1 VTSGDPRTVARR
13 FLISLGITGY
23 RDTAIP
29 DLDAAIDDAER
40 VVGLLA
46 PMNYTRVLPAL
57 ASISAAAVPGE
68 IEKWAVEQQLGP
80 NDVVVI
86 YIAAHGSK
94 GPDRHYLLWPDSI
107 PGRWSTAL
115 ATEDLARP
123 LMHGGVGNL
132 LIMLDTCFS
141 ASGAG
146 DAAVLASELVGTQR
160 TAAGRWTLAAARSKE
175 VAQDSAFVDALADTL
190 SNPQAGAK
198 QEFLSVREV
207 AERVNSYFSSHG
219 HRQRATHT
227 TVDSDGSTPFFVN
240 VNHVPGL
247 PPGDLDV
254 ATINR
259 LRETSRPHFLPR
271 AMGVD
276 HLVDEGDYFTARVD
290 ALRELADWL
299 KADSHDR
306 RARVVTGRPGS
317 GKSALLG
324 RLLLLL
330 EPDAPARRT
339 MSADALPPAG
349 LDVVPLHARRATCE
363 SLVSDLAS
371 AVGQPDA
378 DRDALLQVLAGRK
391 APLTLVVDALDEA
404 GTSGASYEPARIA
417 RELLQPL
424 TSLPTIRLVVGA
436 RRPVIPALGKAVVVI
451 DLDEPDYIG
460 TGDIAAYVEAV
471 LLDAQDP
478 ESRSPYRDK
487 SELAHEIA
495 GAIADR
501 AGTSYLVARMT
512 ARALVH
518 GQITVDVTKP
528 GWRDD
533 LPSDARQAFE
543 AYLDRFGE
551 DRPKVERLLRP
562 LAYAQGTGL
571 PWSTLW
577 APVAEALSGVPCPRE
592 DLRWLH
598 EHASAYLVES
608 GTRHASA
615 FRLFHET
622 MAEFLRDRGVDAEA
636 HRLITTAL
644 RASVPVDAAN
654 GRPRWTVAHPYV
666 LDHLATHAAAGQ
678 VLDELLAD
686 PDFLAHANPEE
697 LLVALHTPTTDR
709 GQLMSAIYRA
719 SAATHCHLPP
729 LRRRQLLAA
738 DAARFKATD
747 EHRVLAQDLRWPTRW
762 ATGQQ
767 RNLALRATLTGHENS
782 VNAVAC
788 CEVDGEPV
796 AVTTSDDH
804 TARVWNL
811 TTGALRNTLIAHDGW
826 VTAVVCTK
834 VDGAAVAVTISR
846 DETACVWDVAT
857 GSLRA
862 RLTGHEAE
870 LTSVA
875 CADVD
880 GVPIAITTSRDET
893 ARVWDLRTG
902 MQQAVLSG
910 HHNWVNSVACFEIDG
925 RATAVTTSGDQTAR
939 VWDLTTGTLRTTLTG
954 HDAGVAAVACAEVDG
969 RPLAVTISRDEMA
982 FVWDLNTDE
991 LVTTLTGHHG
1001 GITSVVCAELD
1012 GQRIAITTSE
1022 DHTACVW
1029 DLRTGGLLHTL
1040 TGHNEWVTAV
1050 VRFDVDGRP
1059 VAITTSDD
1067 HTARVWDLRTGLQR
1081 NILAGHDGEV
1091 TAVACTLL
1099 DDEPVAITASDDH
1112 TVRVWRLAEFFSDP
1126 TSEGHNA
1133 DVTAVACT
1141 EVDGEQLMI
1150 TASDD
1155 GTACVWNLRNGSLRS
1170 TLAAHHL
1177 GLTDVTC
1184 AEIDGDAVA
1193 ITTGEDQTA
1202 KVWDLRTGAVRHN
1215 LIGHSKWVN
1224 AVACTE
1230 IDGRG
1235 VAVTTSDDRTA
1246 RVWDL
1251 STGRLLNTFT
1261 EHRNWV
1267 NAVACVEVDGR
1278 PLAVTTSHDKTVRVW
1293 DLCAGRLRA
1302 TLTGHE
1308 DDVHT
1313 VACTKIDGV
1322 PVAVTTSR
1330 DKTARVWDLTTAT
1343 LRHTLSGHED
1353 WVNAVAC
1360 SEVDG
1365 RPVAVTTSGD
1375 RTARVWD
1382 LTSGSLWHVFAR
1394 HRDWI
1399 NAVACTETC
1408 GQPTAITTS
1417 SDGTTRVW
1425 RLATGEELAVFD
1437 YAGYMNGV
1445 LSMGPTGEI
1454 IIGTGW
1460 DIQVIDKLSRS
1471 GGCGS

>member
-1 VTSGDPRTVARR
+1 MTSGDRRTIARR
-13 FLISLGITGY
+13 FLISLGIAVY

-29 DLDAAIDDAER
+29 DLSAAVGDAER
-40 VVGLLA
+40 VAGLLA
-46 PMNYTRVLPAL
+46 PMNYVRALPAL
-57 ASISAAAVPGE
+57 ASTPAASVPGE

-80 NDVVVI
+80 RDVVVI

-94 GPDRHYLLWPDSI
+94 GPDRHYLLWPDSV
-107 PGRWSTAL
+107 PERWSTAL

-146 DAAVLASELVGTQR
+146 DAAVLASELVGTQHS
-160 TAAGRWTLAAARSKE
+160 AAGRWTLAAARSKE
-175 VAQDSAFVDALADTL
+175 VARDSAFVDALTDTL

-227 TVDSDGSTPFFVN
+227 TVDSDGTTPFFIN
-240 VNHVPGL
+240 VNHIPGL

-259 LRETSRPHFLPR
+259 LRESSRPHFFPR
-271 AMGVD
+271 SMGVD
-276 HLVDEGDYFTARVD
+276 HLVDLGDYFTARIT
-290 ALRELADWL
+290 ALRELAGWL
-299 KADSHDR
+299 NAGTHDR

-330 EPDAPARRT
+330 DPDAPARRT
-339 MSADALPPAG
+339 TPADALPRAG
-349 LDVVPLHARRATCE
+349 LDVIPLHARRATCE
-363 SLVSDLAS
+363 SLTADLAS
-371 AVGQPDA
+371 AVGHPDA
-378 DRDALLQVLAGRK
+378 DRDALLQVLAERK
-391 APLTLVVDALDEA
+391 SPLTLVVDALDEA
-404 GTSGASYEPARIA
+404 GTSGVSYEPARLS

-436 RRPVIPALGKAVVVI
+436 RRPVIPALGQAVVVI
-451 DLDEPDYIG
+451 DLDDPDYIG
-460 TGDIAAYVEAV
+460 TEDIAAYVHAV

-478 ESRSPYRDK
+478 ESLSPYRDK
-487 SELAHEIA
+487 SDLAREIA
-495 GAIADR
+495 GAIAGR

-512 ARALVH
+512 ARALLH
-518 GQITVDVTKP
+518 GQITVDVTRP
-528 GWRDD
+528 GWRDE

-608 GTRHASA
+608 GTRQASA

-622 MAEFLRDRGVDAEA
+622 MAEFLRDRSVDTEA
-636 HRLITTAL
+636 HRLITAAL
-644 RASVPVDAAN
+644 TASVPAAAAN
-654 GRPRWTVAHPYV
+654 GRPTWTAAHPYV
-666 LDHLATHAAAGQ
+666 LNHLATHAAAGQ
-678 VLDELLAD
+678 VLDDLLSD
-686 PDFLAHANPEE
+686 PEFLAHANPEE
-697 LLVALHTPTTDR
+697 LLGALHTATTDR

-719 SAATHCHLPP
+719 SAATHCHLAP

-738 DAARFKATD
+738 DAARFKATE
-747 EHRVLAQDLRWPTRW
+747 EHRILAQDLQWPTRW

-788 CEVDGEPV
+788 CEVDGAPV

-811 TTGALRNTLIAHDGW
+811 STGALRNTLIAHDGW
-826 VTAVVCTK
+826 VTDVVCTR

-862 RLTGHEAE
+862 RLTGHSAE

-875 CADVD
+875 CVEVE
-880 GVPIAITTSRDET
+880 GVPVAITTSRDET
-893 ARVWDLRTG
+893 ARVWNLRTG
-902 MQQAVLSG
+902 RLRAVLAG
-910 HHNWVNSVACFEIDG
+910 HHNWVNSVVCFEVAG
-925 RATAVTTSGDQTAR
+925 RAVAVTTSGDQTAR
-939 VWDLTTGTLRTTLTG
+939 VWDLNTGCLRTTLTG

-982 FVWDLNTDE
+982 FVWDLNTAD
-991 LVTTLTGHHG
+991 LVATLTGHHG
-1001 GITSVVCAELD
+1001 GITSVVCTELD

-1022 DHTACVW
+1022 DRTACVW
-1029 DLRTGGLLHTL
+1029 DLRTGVLLHTL

-1050 VRFDVDGRP
+1050 VRSDVDGQP

-1081 NILAGHDGEV
+1081 NTLAGHDGEV
-1091 TAVACTLL
+1091 TAVACTFL
-1099 DDEPVAITASDDH
+1099 DGEPVAITTSDDH
-1112 TVRVWRLAEFFSDP
+1112 TVRVWRLAEYFSDH
-1126 TSEGHNA
+1126 TSAGHSA

-1141 EVDGEQLMI
+1141 EIDSEQLMV

-1155 GTACVWNLRNGSLRS
+1155 GTACVWNLRDGTLRL
-1170 TLAAHHL
+1170 TMAAHHF

-1184 AEIDGDAVA
+1184 TEVDGTAVA

-1202 KVWDLRTGAVRHN
+1202 KVWDLRTGDVRHN

-1230 IDGRG
+1230 VDGRR
-1235 VAVTTSDDRTA
+1235 VAVTTSDDRTV

-1251 STGRLLNTFT
+1251 STGRLLNTFI

-1267 NAVACVEVDGR
+1267 NAVACVEVDGT
-1278 PLAVTTSHDKTVRVW
+1278 PLAVTTSHDRTVRVW
-1293 DLCAGRLRA
+1293 DLCAGQLRA

-1313 VACTKIDGV
+1313 VACTKIDGL

-1343 LRHTLSGHED
+1343 LRHTLAGHED

-1360 SEVDG
+1360 AEVDG

-1382 LTSGSLWHVFAR
+1382 LASGTLRHTFAR
-1394 HRDWI
+1394 HNNWI
-1399 NAVACTETC
+1399 NAVACTVTF

-1445 LSMGPTGEI
+1445 LTMGPAGEI
-1454 IIGTGW
+1454 VIGTGW
-1460 DIQVIDKLSRS
+1460 DIQVIDKFSRT
-1471 GGCGS
+1471 GAYRP